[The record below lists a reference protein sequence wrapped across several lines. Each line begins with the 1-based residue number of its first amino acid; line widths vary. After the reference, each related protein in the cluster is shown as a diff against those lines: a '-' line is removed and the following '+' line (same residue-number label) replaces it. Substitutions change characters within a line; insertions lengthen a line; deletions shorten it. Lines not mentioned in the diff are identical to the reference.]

1 MDRNDHPIID
11 HPWEHSLSEVSWGV
25 ASDGELCLDI
35 VLTKGGS
42 ERRLRFVMPQ
52 QVRIELSGGY
62 PQECGDMVIIDIRD
76 RGWEGL
82 GVEVAEGGASGS
94 PVRLYAREVLE
105 IK

>member
-1 MDRNDHPIID
+1 MDRKDHSIID
-11 HPWEHSLSEVSWGV
+11 RPWEYSLSEVCWGV
-25 ASDGELCLDI
+25 VSDGELYLDI
-35 VLTKGGS
+35 VLTKGDS
-42 ERRLRFVMPQ
+42 ERRLRFARPQ

-94 PVRLYAREVLE
+94 PVMLYAREVQE
-105 IK
+105 IR